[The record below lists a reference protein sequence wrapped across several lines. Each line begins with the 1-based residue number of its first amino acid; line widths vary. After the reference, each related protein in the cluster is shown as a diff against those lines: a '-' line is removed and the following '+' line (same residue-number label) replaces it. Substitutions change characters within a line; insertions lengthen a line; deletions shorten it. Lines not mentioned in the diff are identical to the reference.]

1 VAFSNQA
8 EFEFRAAEG
17 ILVGFSTPEYAKSV
31 NVAAWHLHL
40 LDCQATRLR
49 ALFQHLSNLHMA
61 IPETAAF
68 LNADLTRDASHDLLD
83 LYFNSPEKAV
93 VLCDDVKPRVQPL
106 DLTQPLL
113 PMSVR

>member
-1 VAFSNQA
+1 
-8 EFEFRAAEG
+8 
-17 ILVGFSTPEYAKSV
+17 
-31 NVAAWHLHL
+31 
-40 LDCQATRLR
+40 
-49 ALFQHLSNLHMA
+49 MA

-83 LYFNSPEKAV
+83 LYINSPEKAV

-113 PMSVR
+113 PMGVR